1 MTRTKELTTVALPV
15 HRRQGGADRR
25 HKGGN
30 DPFTGALE
38 GQKRHCTLGRV
49 SALRRRGRAWRAG
62 VERATSSAR
71 RSGNE
76 RHEGHVRG
84 KCFVHTSVLGAELD
98 RSWPLSAF
106 MLLRR
111 EIYLK

>member
-1 MTRTKELTTVALPV
+1 VALPA

-30 DPFTGALE
+30 GPFIGALE

-49 SALRRRGRAWRAG
+49 SALRRRGRAWRAR

-76 RHEGHVRG
+76 CHEGQVRG
-84 KCFVHTSVLGAELD
+84 EMFCPYVGVGC
-98 RSWPLSAF
+98 
-106 MLLRR
+106 
-111 EIYLK
+111 